1 MTDQVTDTA
10 APVEGQAAPD
20 AGAVTSWTDG
30 LPDDARGYVENKG
43 WKGPQDLL
51 SSYQNLEK
59 LRGVPEDRL
68 LRLPDDPSADGAMDP
83 IYKVLGR
90 PETPDLYTNVLGD
103 GFDAETFK
111 AAATKAHE
119 LGISDKAF
127 AGMQEV
133 MAEQAKAVAAKQ
145 EETAAAAF
153 DQWKAANPDGY
164 NNAARVM
171 GELGMGEDQ
180 IAAMLAGD
188 KTAVYDFAA
197 KVGSR
202 TSEKPVVHGD
212 EKSDGFTHTPAS
224 AKAKVAELMAD
235 DAFMKQYLHDTP
247 AIRQPAID
255 RITKLQ
261 EIAARGN

>member
-10 APVEGQAAPD
+10 APEDGQAAPET
-20 AGAVTSWTDG
+20 GAVTSWTDG

-59 LRGVPEDRL
+59 LRGVPENKL
-68 LRLPDDPSADGAMDP
+68 LRMPDDPAAKGAMDP

-90 PETPDLYTNVLGD
+90 PETPDLYTNALGD

-111 AAATKAHE
+111 AAAAKAHE

-133 MAEQAKAVAAKQ
+133 MAEQAAAVSTRQ
-145 EETAAAAF
+145 EESAAAAF
-153 DQWKAANPDGY
+153 DQWKASNPDGY

-171 GELGMGEDQ
+171 GELGMVEDQ

-188 KTAVYDFAA
+188 KTAIYDFAA
-197 KVGSR
+197 KVGAR
-202 TSEKPVVHGD
+202 TAEKPIVHGGD
-212 EKSDGFTHTPAS
+212 KADGFTHTPAS
-224 AKAKVAELMAD
+224 ARAKVAELMAD
-235 DAFMKQYLHDTP
+235 EAFMKQYLHDSP
-247 AIRQPAID
+247 AIRQPAIE
-255 RITKLQ
+255 RVMKLQ
-261 EIAARGN
+261 EAASKGN